1 MYPQL
6 RETHQTHQTVTTGI
20 RNLKNNLSRYVS
32 SVKEGTVV
40 LITEHGRPV
49 ARIVPNTAKKVSLQG
64 RLALLV
70 AKGLV
75 ELPEHDLNK
84 KFSKP
89 LSLKGK
95 PLSHYVIEDR
105 R

>member
-1 MYPQL
+1 MYPHV
-6 RETHQTHQTVTTGI
+6 ESKIVAIGI

-32 SVKEGTVV
+32 SVKEGAVIV
-40 LITEHGRPV
+40 ITEHGKPV
-49 ARIVPNTAKKVSLQG
+49 ARIVPDTRKKVSLQG
-64 RLALLV
+64 RLAPLI
-70 AKGLV
+70 ARGLV

-84 KFSKP
+84 KVPKP
-89 LSLKGK
+89 LPLKGK